1 MLEPLMPI
9 YRVFQSCS
17 YDTAGQTFLMR
28 CIDYATA
35 LERGKHLCGSAFQR
49 VELTDVLLPPFITN
63 EHHSEKT
70 GT

>member
-1 MLEPLMPI
+1 MPV

-35 LERGKHLCGSAFQR
+35 LERGKNLCGSAFQR

-63 EHHSEKT
+63 DGQT
-70 GT
+70 TNTTA